1 MQHALDYRHNYA
13 GNPGYARNP
22 LTGGQMLMIG
32 AGALAVGGLAFWGF
46 QSMKKKKQ
54 DSAAAAPDAASNP
67 GLRAHHY
74 YPRAA

>member
-13 GNPGYARNP
+13 NPARNP
-22 LTGGQMLMIG
+22 LSGGQMVMIG
-32 AGALAVGGLAFWGF
+32 AAALAIGGLSYWGY
-46 QSMKKKKQ
+46 QAMKKKKQ
-54 DSAAAAPDAASNP
+54 DEAAAPTNGNGAEGNP

>member
-1 MQHALDYRHNYA
+1 
-13 GNPGYARNP
+13 
-22 LTGGQMLMIG
+22 MLMIG

-46 QSMKKKKQ
+46 QAMKKKKQ
-54 DSAAAAPDAASNP
+54 DTAAAGNGAEANP